1 MLTLSI
7 FTEYFTDLQI
17 NSRKRKKRKINCVV
31 DARGPPYVRTKKPK
45 STQQRKGGPLQ
56 KKIDAN
62 SYIQSPQTDFQKGA
76 QAASEDVIT
85 TQRDDSEFDETRDR
99 DFYENK

>member
-1 MLTLSI
+1 MLESHLTFVQKSLN
-7 FTEYFTDLQI
+7 LHC
-17 NSRKRKKRKINCVV
+17 KGKVV
-31 DARGPPYVRTKKPK
+31 PFK
-45 STQQRKGGPLQ
+45 

>member
-1 MLTLSI
+1 MLQLSI

-45 STQQRKGGPLQ
+45 STQQRKGGPFK
-56 KKIDAN
+56 KKIDAD
-62 SYIQSPQTDFQKGA
+62 SYIQSPQTDFQKDSTNGA
-76 QAASEDVIT
+76 QVASEDVICNSK
-85 TQRDDSEFDETRDR
+85 R
-99 DFYENK
+99 